1 MDCFESRKFL
11 YIFDLLSNI
20 NRMLQLMKLK
30 IKGEIVKWK
39 KQLYSKVIRKLIRDL
54 NDIKEA
60 LKDMDYENAEKLLDH
75 LIEDTQ
81 KGIED

>member
-1 MDCFESRKFL
+1 MEETA
-11 YIFDLLSNI
+11 IFKS
-20 NRMLQLMKLK
+20 
-30 IKGEIVKWK
+30 
-39 KQLYSKVIRKLIRDL
+39 YSRKLIRDL